1 MTQTM
6 RQLAKFAID
15 IRETDFVLR
24 LTDDTGEVSE
34 FATSVEQLDLV
45 IDAFNDLIASGDQD

>member
-1 MTQTM
+1 M